1 MIFDKINIPFW
12 KESIDP
18 LFKDYDRE
26 KVKAKYL
33 LKLPDI
39 DEIQWDNF
47 EKFNSYRKANFIKYS
62 HNNIVADIN
71 NFTTGSSFNNQEKKD
86 TIKIIEKKVVEAGS
100 ASVEDVSES
109 ADLINVF
116 SMKIGAVS
124 EKMEQDY
131 ERETG
136 FVKIH
141 LEEVIKRLDKKEE
154 LNEDELEERCQKGYK
169 THPTRKTKKM
179 YGKTYRNCVKAE

>member
-1 MIFDKINIPFW
+1 MKLIFENWKRFINENKEVPDHFGGGENIDIFGYKTEHFDICKSAVLLFQKLDSADQEETQKLIREAAEPLDKMF
-12 KESIDP
+12 
-18 LFKDYDRE
+18 
-26 KVKAKYL
+26 
-33 LKLPDI
+33 
-39 DEIQWDNF
+39 
-47 EKFNSYRKANFIKYS
+47 
-62 HNNIVADIN
+62 
-71 NFTTGSSFNNQEKKD
+71 G
-86 TIKIIEKKVVEAGS
+86 IEKKVVEAGS

-116 SMKIGAVS
+116 SMKMGAIS

-136 FVKIH
+136 FVKMH
-141 LEEVIKRLDKKEE
+141 LEEVVKRLDKKEE
-154 LNEDELEERCQKGYK
+154 LNEDELDERCQKGYK

>member
-1 MIFDKINIPFW
+1 M
-12 KESIDP
+12 
-18 LFKDYDRE
+18 
-26 KVKAKYL
+26 V
-33 LKLPDI
+33 LK
-39 DEIQWDNF
+39 
-47 EKFNSYRKANFIKYS
+47 
-62 HNNIVADIN
+62 
-71 NFTTGSSFNNQEKKD
+71 
-86 TIKIIEKKVVEAGS
+86 KKVVEAGS

-116 SMKIGAVS
+116 SMKMGAIS

-179 YGKTYRNCVKAE
+179 YGKTYRNCVKAEE